1 MSSRQ
6 HLSSFF
12 VYILLVWQHLCCTST
27 PDQTLSCFFIYLA
40 PQFIT
45 PPKFPQRPHSL
56 LLEEKQGENPPN
68 CVSPP
73 YFDTIVLDPTSDCP
87 VLCHLDLLEFASSGP
102 YASSLQL
109 ECAVQLLQVF
119 PSIGVTN
126 TAKARWRC
134 DAQNL
139 AMSNENNVEAWKIMQ
154 YTSTKPMIEIVF
166 TRCRPVDVLSH
177 NRKTLYSLLAIERT
191 NM

>member
-45 PPKFPQRPHSL
+45 PPQFPQRPHSL

-87 VLCHLDLLEFASSGP
+87 VLCHLDLLEFASRGL
-102 YASSLQL
+102 YRYVHICRRSSCCSIARGTWYVVIPPITQL
-109 ECAVQLLQVF
+109 FRVRFRQE
-119 PSIGVTN
+119 G
-126 TAKARWRC
+126 
-134 DAQNL
+134 
-139 AMSNENNVEAWKIMQ
+139 
-154 YTSTKPMIEIVF
+154 Y
-166 TRCRPVDVLSH
+166 PVIRK
-177 NRKTLYSLLAIERT
+177 NRTEYG
-191 NM
+191 N

>member
-1 MSSRQ
+1 MTMWFETTHSHHHRRRI
-6 HLSSFF
+6 
-12 VYILLVWQHLCCTST
+12 YTEGRRCC
-27 PDQTLSCFFIYLA
+27 LGI
-40 PQFIT
+40 QFTRCAI
-45 PPKFPQRPHSL
+45 QSL
-56 LLEEKQGENPPN
+56 FCTMQDDLKNPPN

-166 TRCRPVDVLSH
+166 TRRRPVDVLSH